1 MQDTALQQLDLIF
14 NAEEA
19 ENKDSD
25 INNSKDQEASS
36 NNKQNSDTER
46 AEQEVTDKSYAWTDS
61 DDVVLLNHFLL
72 QAKFMLSSDELT
84 PKELGELISAVDTAI
99 RRKRILERGY
109 DTVPVGEM
117 SRQAEEK
124 KKDTQEEEKRPIATL
139 HPDQNVANL

>member
-46 AEQEVTDKSYAWTDS
+46 AEQEVTS
-61 DDVVLLNHFLL
+61 
-72 QAKFMLSSDELT
+72 
-84 PKELGELISAVDTAI
+84 
-99 RRKRILERGY
+99 
-109 DTVPVGEM
+109 
-117 SRQAEEK
+117 
-124 KKDTQEEEKRPIATL
+124 TL
-139 HPDQNVANL
+139 R